1 MACFPSRKHFLTIP
15 RGANSACSQ
24 KLGWPSYVTFQI
36 LGEQKGHLKNHLDW
50 LKFTRRNQTCFGR
63 WKKFKFQYPARELAE
78 NISHFGWD
86 EMRKL
91 ENHRLKSADFWDGI
105 IVTSQEGIPTW
116 WFNGDESHLR
126 KKQQLRCNTNP
137 MLLLME
143 EILHQLIGSLS
154 HYLQGLI
161 HPRWC
166 RISSINSSNTVGPF
180 FSWGG
185 GTIKAHP
192 WIRRW
197 WEDYL
202 KTRCPGIEF
211 PGAIFWDFYGV
222 IGNSDSAKQCQ
233 TGNSARNKSFFQ
245 DFGDANYYMKDY
257 LVKETWSSKICH
269 HMLILVTFFQ
279 SQVPTETPFSNT
291 KNSKPKTS
299 STPCRIIKSLSHF
312 CWIMK
317 TL

>member
-143 EILHQLIGSLS
+143 EILHQLICSLS
-154 HYLQGLI
+154 HYLQGLYI
-161 HPRWC
+161 PGGAGFLPSTVWCTITPRKL
-166 RISSINSSNTVGPF
+166 NSSPLKAMMVGRLLL
-180 FSWGG
+180 SCWD
-185 GTIKAHP
+185 GTIFRGEL
-192 WIRRW
+192 WN
-197 WEDYL
+197 
-202 KTRCPGIEF
+202 F
-211 PGAIFWDFYGV
+211 QGV
-222 IGNSDSAKQCQ
+222 IATLTLQSN
-233 TGNSARNKSFFQ
+233 
-245 DFGDANYYMKDY
+245 
-257 LVKETWSSKICH
+257 V
-269 HMLILVTFFQ
+269 ILTIQ
-279 SQVPTETPFSNT
+279 QGT
-291 KNSKPKTS
+291 
-299 STPCRIIKSLSHF
+299 SHF
-312 CWIMK
+312 SK
-317 TL
+317 TLVMPTTTCQIFFWRKLEVQYFVNTCWF